1 MMDRNGFDPDNICKK
16 DMETLAG
23 HIEEYLN
30 TLKEVM
36 IIPRDMIE
44 EHGKRI
50 KRAIEVT
57 AKLIKKLRKGD
68 KSVFKDMDED
78 NDIF

>member
-16 DMETLAG
+16 DMETLAD

-30 TLKEVM
+30 TLSEVM